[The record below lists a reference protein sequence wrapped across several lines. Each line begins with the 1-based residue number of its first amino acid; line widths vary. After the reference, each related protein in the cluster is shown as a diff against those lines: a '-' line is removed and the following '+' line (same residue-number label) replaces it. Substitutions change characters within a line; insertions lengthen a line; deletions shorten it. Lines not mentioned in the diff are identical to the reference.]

1 MALSR
6 GEYRLVGRQI
16 QRQRA
21 ISPGVPS
28 GPRTN
33 SNQAMRNASRGR
45 KLSPGEM
52 LTPARDERP
61 IQAITGETTSLRTKW
76 R

>member
-1 MALSR
+1 
-6 GEYRLVGRQI
+6 
-16 QRQRA
+16 
-21 ISPGVPS
+21 
-28 GPRTN
+28 
-33 SNQAMRNASRGR
+33 MRNASRGR